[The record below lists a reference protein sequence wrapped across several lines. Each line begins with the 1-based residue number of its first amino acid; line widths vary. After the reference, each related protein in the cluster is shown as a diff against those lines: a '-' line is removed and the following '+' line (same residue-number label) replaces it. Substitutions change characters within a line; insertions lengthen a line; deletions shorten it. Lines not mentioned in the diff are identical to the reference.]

1 MTEEEGGPTPLVV
14 VLGYTD
20 LIDQFYAQLPK
31 HLFHFVPYC
40 CTSIISICIWWVSG
54 ANGKSYISGFG
65 DDEFR
70 QTRR

>member
-40 CTSIISICIWWVSG
+40 CTSIISICI
-54 ANGKSYISGFG
+54 
-65 DDEFR
+65 
-70 QTRR
+70 